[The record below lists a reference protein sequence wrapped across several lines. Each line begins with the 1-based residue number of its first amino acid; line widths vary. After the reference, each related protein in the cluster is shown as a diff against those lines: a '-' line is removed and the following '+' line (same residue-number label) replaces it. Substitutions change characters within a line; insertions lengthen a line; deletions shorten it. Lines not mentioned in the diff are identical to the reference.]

1 MTPQAQHR
9 STFPA
14 TIDGAVEASGWLHG
28 VAAHENLPDKLIFA
42 LEVCLEELFTN
53 VVRHGGEHGNG
64 DRTAPRALSVGVGL
78 VLEHDAVEM
87 VLEDNGRPFDV
98 SGAEARPIRRPL
110 EEVVPGGLGVQ
121 LIRSF
126 SNELHYEP
134 IPDGNRV
141 ILKFLRQHEGE
152 TKAGV

>member
-28 VAAHENLPDKLIFA
+28 VAAHENLSDKLIFA

-53 VVRHGGEHGNG
+53 VVRHGGEQ
-64 DRTAPRALSVGVGL
+64 TAHRPLSVGVDL
-78 VLEHDAVEM
+78 MLEQDAVEM

-134 IPDGNRV
+134 IPGGNRV
-141 ILKFLRQHEGE
+141 ILKFLRQREGE

>member
-1 MTPQAQHR
+1 MVLEAQHR
-9 STFPA
+9 SSFPA

-28 VAAHENLPDKLIFA
+28 VAAREKLSDKLIFA

-53 VVRHGGEHGNG
+53 VVRHGGEQVNG
-64 DRTAPRALSVGVGL
+64 GRALSVGVDL
-78 VLEHDAVEM
+78 VLEPDAVEL

-134 IPDGNRV
+134 IPGGNRV
-141 ILKFLRQHEGE
+141 ILKFLRQREGE

>member
-28 VAAHENLPDKLIFA
+28 VAAHERLSDKLIFA

-53 VVRHGGEHGNG
+53 VVRHGGGASAT
-64 DRTAPRALSVGVGL
+64 RTPLSVGVGL
-78 VLEHDAVEM
+78 SLEPDAVEM
-87 VLEDNGRPFDV
+87 VLEDNGQPFDV

-126 SNELHYEP
+126 SSELHYEP

-152 TKAGV
+152 PKAAY